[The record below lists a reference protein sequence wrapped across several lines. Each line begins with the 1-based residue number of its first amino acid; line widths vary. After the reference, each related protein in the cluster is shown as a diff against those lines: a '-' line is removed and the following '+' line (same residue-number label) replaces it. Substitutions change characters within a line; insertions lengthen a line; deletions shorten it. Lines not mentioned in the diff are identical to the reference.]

1 MKFPLMAAASLTFA
15 LLCACS
21 RDAAT
26 AATPTTTPA
35 PAASTPPAQGEAYT
49 DAQHGFSVTVPADM
63 SLRHDF
69 QRSYLGDGAW
79 KAFAPPGSQGSPVF
93 ALVLQG
99 SNRITAAELRLGVS
113 SDADAVAHCLDAPE
127 GVSDGKATTEQRNGV
142 TYTRFHAGDAAMNHY
157 LEVEA
162 YRTVRKQRC
171 YAIDLLITG
180 TNPQVYDP
188 PATPPFDRVAAQQK
202 LRDAFAGF
210 RLLD

>member
-1 MKFPLMAAASLTFA
+1 MKFLPMVTASLALA
-15 LLCACS
+15 LLCACG
-21 RDAAT
+21 RNA
-26 AATPTTTPA
+26 A
-35 PAASTPPAQGEAYT
+35 PAAATSPAPTPADTPAAQDKPYT
-49 DAQHGFSVTVPADM
+49 DTQLGFSVAVPADM
-63 SLRHDF
+63 SLHHDF
-69 QRSYLGDGAW
+69 QRSYFGDGAW
-79 KAFAPPGSQGSPVF
+79 KAFASPGSQGSPVL

-99 SNRITAAELRLGVS
+99 SNRITAAEMRLGVS

-127 GVSDGKATTEQRNGV
+127 GVSDGKAATEQRNGV

-171 YAIDLLITG
+171 YAIDLMITG
-180 TNPQVYDP
+180 TNPEVYDP
-188 PATPPFDRVAAQQK
+188 PATPPFDRAVAQQK